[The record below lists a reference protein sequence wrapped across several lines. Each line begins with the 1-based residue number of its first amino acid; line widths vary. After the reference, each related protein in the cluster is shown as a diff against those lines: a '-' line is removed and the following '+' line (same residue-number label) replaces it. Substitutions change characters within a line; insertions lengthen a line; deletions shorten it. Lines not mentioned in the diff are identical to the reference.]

1 MSANARIVQPG
12 EFQTAKHYYPRQ
24 LNAQLHPMVSLF
36 FNMGRDRVAERYR
49 HLNPH
54 IDRQSIEDLL
64 SYKCKY
70 LPWAGCDLFLTTT
83 RSGRR
88 RMVVI
93 ETNSC
98 PSGQKSMPLTDEHE
112 ERGGYLK
119 LLSNAFKPRLK
130 GKRLPEG
137 GIALIY
143 DKNPMEATGY
153 AATLADVMGE
163 PVWLAEYYEDD
174 DNPPVKFD
182 AGVMHVRDDSGE
194 WHPIRAAQRYV
205 TQRPWNRLPIN
216 TQTHIMNP
224 ILGCLAGGRNKL
236 VADYA
241 YADYNG
247 ENRENQLQINLP
259 ETERDV
265 PKRLVPS
272 MVKRFGG
279 FAVVKV
285 PYSNAGQGVYTIT
298 DDEDLEAFMAIDFPY
313 DHFIVQSLVGNSS
326 WSSLSGGEQYFHVGT
341 MPDKKLNTYVADLRM
356 MVLNHPTEG
365 FKPVAAYARQA
376 ASPLME
382 ELQAGDD
389 SRAQLVTN
397 LSFKNPDGSWNS
409 DVDRLLLMDRKDFNL
424 LGLSNDDLISAF
436 FQTCMAVKAIDQLA
450 RNLKTTKG
458 AFRWKTFESIN
469 PDDDL
474 IREMRSGNAKGL
486 DKKLG

>member
-1 MSANARIVQPG
+1 MPRSARQVNPG
-12 EFQTAKHYYPRQ
+12 SFETAKHYYPRQ

-36 FNMGRDRVAERYR
+36 FNLGRDRIAERYR
-49 HLNPH
+49 HLNPQIKPEA
-54 IDRQSIEDLL
+54 IDELL
-64 SYKCKY
+64 SYRCRY
-70 LPWAGCDLFLTTT
+70 LPWAGCDLFLTTSAKGA
-83 RSGRR
+83 RK
-88 RMVVI
+88 MVVI

-112 ERGGYLK
+112 ERGGYLR
-119 LLSNAFKPRLK
+119 LLSRAFKPRLK

-137 GIALIY
+137 GIALLY

-153 AATLADVMGE
+153 AATLADVMKE

-174 DNPPVKFD
+174 DNPPVKFVD
-182 AGVMHVRDDSGE
+182 GVLHVRDESE
-194 WHPIRAAQRYV
+194 QWHPIRAAQRYV

-241 YADYNG
+241 YADFNAANW
-247 ENRENQLQINLP
+247 ENNLHLNLP
-259 ETERDV
+259 ETDRDV

-272 MVKRFGG
+272 AVRRFGG

-298 DDEDLEAFMAIDFPY
+298 DDLDLEEFMAIDFPY
-313 DHFIVQSLVGNSS
+313 DHFIVQSLIGNSA
-326 WSSLSGGEQYFHVGT
+326 WSSLTGGERFFHVGT
-341 MPDKKLNTYVADLRM
+341 MPNKKLNTFVADLRM
-356 MVLNHPTEG
+356 MVCNHPKEG
-365 FKPVAAYARQA
+365 FQPVAAYARQA
-376 ASPLME
+376 AAPLTA
-382 ELQAGDD
+382 ELKPGDD

-436 FQTCMAVKAIDQLA
+436 FQTCMAVKAIDELA
-450 RNLKTTKG
+450 RSLKTTKG
-458 AFRWKTFESIN
+458 TFRWKTFESIN

-474 IREMRSGNAKGL
+474 IQEIRQGNPE
-486 DKKLG
+486 